1 MQDDRSEPPPS
12 AGQTIPYEDYSA
24 ASTEEEDGTTERSSS
39 MKPHHSSKGT
49 HKKTTKQQ
57 RSNARPSRKRS
68 SSSISS
74 SSSSDSSSS
83 SSIFSSS
90 DDDNSDASDGDN
102 NGPAGKKKKKKKKAA
117 SSRKKQP
124 SSRGGQQTNRG
135 RGGGT
140 DTADDGSI
148 NKLISV
154 ALKSQKKQ
162 YKNQI
167 IQSVKSDLMNT
178 LRSRIVQQQQRGKKT
193 KGGGVDDVEDEDG
206 GGETTVDGGGGST
219 DKEYRKRIKQA
230 YKEHEEG
237 YDDAPKFNSKHHK
250 KTIGSIL
257 SKLGEVN
264 DIELLRIPH
273 IDKEMGLDRMEISA
287 KDTKLSKKILSA
299 SPDKTIPEAVYAAL
313 KDAYSSC
320 MLYKYF
326 FKRIFPYITVP
337 YITSK

>member
-1 MQDDRSEPPPS
+1 MQQDDHSEPPPS

-24 ASTEEEDGTTERSSS
+24 ASSEEEEGTTERS
-39 MKPHHSSKGT
+39 MKPQQSSKGA

-57 RSNARPSRKRS
+57 HSNARPSSKRS

-90 DDDNSDASDGDN
+90 DDDNSDASDDGSAN
-102 NGPAGKKKKKKKKAA
+102 KKKKIKKKKKAA
-117 SSRKKQP
+117 GKTQP
-124 SSRGGQQTNRG
+124 SSNRRRRGGSKDST
-135 RGGGT
+135 
-140 DTADDGSI
+140 TADDGSI

-178 LRSRIVQQQQRGKKT
+178 LRSRIVHQQRGKKATT
-193 KGGGVDDVEDEDG
+193 KGGGGGDIEDEDD
-206 GGETTVDGGGGST
+206 ETTVDGGGSI

-237 YDDAPKFNSKHHK
+237 YDDAPKFNSKQHK

-264 DIELLRIPH
+264 DIELFRIPQ

-287 KDTKLSKKILSA
+287 RDTKLSKKILSA

-337 YITSK
+337 YITSVRKS